1 MKSIIKNR
9 LIKLTTLALITL
21 VVYSCAIT
29 QAPGGGPK
37 DTKPPMFTAA
47 DPANNSVNFSGK
59 KITLTFSEYVKLK
72 NLDKFLLI
80 SPPLNQLP
88 DIREGGKTL
97 TIRIKDTLRANTTYK
112 FYMGDAI
119 VDITEGNPLRN
130 FSYAFSTGTV
140 IDSLSLSGKVTNAF
154 TLEPQKDLFVLLY
167 SKTEDSVPYL
177 ERPVYVTRTYDNG
190 NFVFT
195 NLASGKYRLLALK
208 DVNGDYVYS
217 PGAEDI
223 AFADSLAEPEYS
235 EISAPDSLGK
245 VTLTGGENRPV
256 ELMLFNEPDSTQR
269 LLKGGMAGK
278 NQFQIT
284 YRYPLK
290 NLDIKPLSDDSTRNW
305 CIKEFST
312 KNDTVRGWLIPP
324 VTDTLKLR
332 VVADNN
338 RVDTLIFATEIK
350 SKENTR
356 NKNVPERSNLT
367 FTASTSGSRYL
378 ELNRPFIFTASMPVA
393 SLDSSMIRIINTTS
407 HDTLK
412 PLLVQALDSIGRK
425 TMIKHAWVE
434 GADYQVMLPKG
445 TVTDIYGE
453 TNDSLTFGFK
463 VRPKEEYGL
472 IRIKLSGNTH
482 PESMIYQLLTEKGA
496 VVAEKQNVK
505 GDIVLFDYLLP
516 GKYRVKAILDEN
528 HNGRWDTGSLIRRKQ
543 PEKAIMHPKVMDVRG
558 NWELEE
564 PWDF

>member
-278 NQFQIT
+278 NQFQFT

-290 NLDIKPLSDDSTRNW
+290 NLDIKPLNDDSTRNW
-305 CIKEFST
+305 CIKEFSA
-312 KNDTVRGWLIPP
+312 KNDTIRGWLIPP
-324 VTDTLKLR
+324 VTDTLRLR

-463 VRPKEEYGL
+463 VRLKEEYGL

-482 PESMIYQLLTEKGA
+482 PESMIFQLLTEKGV

-505 GDIVLFDYLLP
+505 GDVVLFDYLLP
-516 GKYRVKAILDEN
+516 GKYRVKAIVDEN

-543 PEKAIMHPKVMDVRG
+543 PEKAMMHPKVMDVRG

>member
-278 NQFQIT
+278 NQFQFT

-305 CIKEFST
+305 CIKEFSV
-312 KNDTVRGWLIPP
+312 KNDTIRGWLIPP
-324 VTDTLKLR
+324 VTDTLRLR

-338 RVDTLIFATEIK
+338 RVDTLIFATEIR
-350 SKENTR
+350 SKENTK
-356 NKNVPERSNLT
+356 NKNIPERSNLT

-463 VRPKEEYGL
+463 VRLKEEYGL

-482 PESMIYQLLTEKGA
+482 PESMIFQLLTEKGV

-505 GDIVLFDYLLP
+505 GDVVLFDYLLP
-516 GKYRVKAILDEN
+516 GKYRVKAIVDEN

-543 PEKAIMHPKVMDVRG
+543 PEKAMMHPKVMDVRG

>member
-1 MKSIIKNR
+1 MKNNIKNS

-21 VVYSCAIT
+21 VVFSCAIT

-37 DTKPPMFTAA
+37 DTKPPMFAGA

-59 KITLTFSEYVKLK
+59 KITLSFNEYVKLK
-72 NLDKFLLI
+72 NLEKFLLI

-88 DIREGGKTL
+88 DIREGGKIL

-112 FYMGDAI
+112 FYLGDAI

-130 FSYAFSTGTV
+130 FSYAFSTGSV

-177 ERPVYVTRTYDNG
+177 ERPVYVTRTYENG

-235 EISAPDSLGK
+235 EISAPDSLGR
-245 VTLTGGENRPV
+245 VTLAGGENNPA
-256 ELMLFNEPDSTQR
+256 ELLLFNEPDSTQR
-269 LLKGGMAGK
+269 LLKGIMTGK
-278 NQFQIT
+278 NQFQIIF
-284 YRYPLK
+284 RYPLK
-290 NLDIKPLSDDSTRNW
+290 NLDIKPLSEDSTQSW
-305 CIKEFST
+305 CIKEFSV

-324 VTDTLKLR
+324 VPDTLRLR

-338 RVDTLIFATEIK
+338 KADTLIFGTEIK

-356 NKNVPERSNLT
+356 NKNLPEKSNLT

-378 ELNRPFIFTASMPVA
+378 ELNRPFVFTASMPIA
-393 SLDSSMIRIINTTS
+393 SLDSSMIKIINTTS

-412 PLLVQALDSIGRK
+412 PLLVQAQDSIGRK
-425 TMIKHAWVE
+425 TMIKHTWVE

-463 VRPKEEYGL
+463 VRTKEEYGL
-472 IRIKLSGNTH
+472 IRIKLTGNTH
-482 PESMIYQLLTEKGA
+482 PESMIFQLLTEKG
-496 VVAEKQNVK
+496 VIVAENKNVK

-516 GKYRVKAILDEN
+516 GKYWAKAIVDEN

-543 PEKAIMHPKVMDVRG
+543 PEKVIMHPKTMDVRG

-564 PWDF
+564 PWSF

>member
-1 MKSIIKNR
+1 MKRRINKR
-9 LIKLTTLALITL
+9 LIQLAILALISL

-37 DTKPPMFTAA
+37 DTKPPMFTSA
-47 DPANNSVNFSGK
+47 DPANNSVNFSCK

-112 FYMGDAI
+112 FYLGDAI

-130 FSYAFSTGTV
+130 FSYAFSTGAV

-223 AFADSLAEPEYS
+223 AFADSLVEPEYS
-235 EISAPDSLGK
+235 EISAPDSLGR
-245 VTLTGGENRPV
+245 VTLTGGENKPS

-269 LLKGGMAGK
+269 LLKGSMAGK
-278 NQFQIT
+278 NQFQLIF
-284 YRYPLK
+284 RYPLK
-290 NLDIKPLSDDSTRNW
+290 NLDIKPLSNDSTRNW
-305 CIKEFST
+305 CIKEFSVR
-312 KNDTVRGWLIPP
+312 NDTVRAWLIPP
-324 VTDTLKLR
+324 IIDTLKLR

-378 ELNRPFIFTASMPVA
+378 ELNRPFVFTASTPVV

-434 GADYQVMLPKG
+434 GADYQVLLPKG
-445 TVTDIYGE
+445 AVTDIYGE

-463 VRPKEEYGL
+463 VRTKEEYGL
-472 IRIKLSGNTH
+472 IKIKLSGNAH
-482 PESMIYQLLTEKGA
+482 PESMIFQLLTEKGV
-496 VVAEKQNVK
+496 VVAEKQNIK
-505 GDIVLFDYLLP
+505 GDVVLFDYLLP
-516 GKYRVKAILDEN
+516 GKYRVKAIVDEN

-543 PEKAIMHPKVMDVRG
+543 PEKAMMHPKVMDVRG